1 MAGQVARTAAVF
13 CVDEIV
19 VYDDSSA
26 QPKEDHQ
33 RDRKSQH
40 ESRRNV
46 SLLAKIL
53 QFSECPMYLRSS
65 FFPLHEDLKSVG
77 LLNPLDAPHHLRSN
91 EKCLYREGVVLPAT
105 RFNNKGTTL
114 VNVGL
119 RKEAS
124 INSVLEPGLRVT
136 VKFKDAEAEEDDVEF
151 YEGDPVP
158 NDEPSKNCGLYWGYQ
173 VRIADTFSSIFSQSP
188 HEDGYDLCVGIS
200 SNGKE
205 KS

>member
-1 MAGQVARTAAVF
+1 M
-13 CVDEIV
+13 DEIV

-26 QPKEDHQ
+26 QPQEDHQ

-40 ESRRNV
+40 ESRRNI

-105 RFNNKGTTL
+105 RFHNKGTTL

-124 INSVLEPGLRVT
+124 IHSVLEPGLRVT